1 MTDIQSNDLTTENLD
16 RIAKQLQADRRK
28 PADKQQQWDER
39 FQQLAQALID
49 HFDDGPEVILQC
61 KIADQM
67 TRMFEKITYNLVQ
80 AGTDAKRERRDLIR
94 DDVGIE
100 ITKNK
105 VQDMDDKIDMM
116 RDQYWIA
123 NRAYKLM
130 RFNVR
135 PATIGRNGVNWS
147 QYLPAAEMTRVK
159 RVQLRKNQLTMETY
173 EANRDDFWTFARET
187 GLVEMPRDDSH
198 ATSTD

>member
-1 MTDIQSNDLTTENLD
+1 MTDIQPNDLTTENLD

-105 VQDMDDKIDMM
+105 VQEMDDKIDMM

-123 NRAYKLM
+123 VSYTHL
-130 RFNVR
+130 
-135 PATIGRNGVNWS
+135 T
-147 QYLPAAEMTRVK
+147 LPPIYSV
-159 RVQLRKNQLTMETY
+159 
-173 EANRDDFWTFARET
+173 
-187 GLVEMPRDDSH
+187 
-198 ATSTD
+198 